1 MSEKDA
7 NYKPGELVTMAWR
20 KKLGVVLVIEKLYD
34 GFVIVLSTEGKI
46 NILEG
51 LFDEI
56 IYKLGDNHQ

>member
-1 MSEKDA
+1 MYHRGD
-7 NYKPGELVTMAWR
+7 LVTMAWR

-56 IYKLGDNHQ
+56 IYRLGDNHQ

>member
-1 MSEKDA
+1 MNTYQRGD
-7 NYKPGELVTMAWR
+7 LITMAWR

-56 IYKLGDNHQ
+56 IYKLEDELR

>member
-1 MSEKDA
+1 MYQRGD
-7 NYKPGELVTMAWR
+7 LVTMAWR

-56 IYKLGDNHQ
+56 IYRLGDNHQ